1 MHVLSWF
8 DNRTLIFCDFLLAAA
23 FSIVF
28 FGMKKTYPNL
38 RGINTIAIS
47 FLLGVP
53 GTFLL
58 ASRGSIP
65 YILSVIVANS
75 FVLASFVFLYRGILR
90 FLGSRRTIVVPVV
103 ASIVSITVLV
113 YFTLI
118 QDNAVPRIVA
128 ISITVG
134 LVRGLIAIEL
144 FRKSPT
150 FPTPKLMRLFAACMA
165 FFAAITVNCSIITIL
180 HGAPTNPLQT
190 TAIGTTTLLIGLVS
204 VCATG
209 LFIMILAS
217 SDLIERSKDESQKDS
232 LSGALNRRGI
242 EAKLAAEL
250 KRLHHGNH
258 KLSIALIDVD
268 YFKAINDIQGHA
280 AGDAALRVVSEAIST
295 HLRGRDYLGRYGG
308 DEFLL
313 ILPQTPCT
321 VALAV
326 TERLNQ
332 AVHNLSISTGTQPLT
347 LSIGITE
354 AFPSDD
360 TVSILAR
367 ADKALYKA
375 KSDGRNC
382 RRVVT
387 LETEDPRHV
396 YRALGL
402 SLKHPVDDAQPSTSH
417 TTVNSP
423 ATRPMASS

>member
-1 MHVLSWF
+1 MNVLSWF

-23 FSIVF
+23 FALVF

-58 ASRGSIP
+58 GSRGVVP
-65 YILSVIVANS
+65 YFLSVVVANC
-75 FVLASFVFLYRGILR
+75 FILASFVYLYRGILR
-90 FLGSRRTIVVPVV
+90 FLGSRKTIIVP
-103 ASIVSITVLV
+103 SIVSSICIAVLF
-113 YFTLI
+113 YYTEI
-118 QDNAVPRIVA
+118 QDKIVPRIVA
-128 ISITVG
+128 ISVAVG

-150 FPTPKLMRLFAACMA
+150 FPNPRLMRLFAAFMT
-165 FFAAITVNCSIITIL
+165 FFAAVTINYGIITIL
-180 HGAPTNPLQT
+180 HGASSTGQLT
-190 TAIGTTTLLIGLVS
+190 SSTAGTVTLTIGLVS

-209 LFIMILAS
+209 LFLLVLAS
-217 SDLIERSKDESQKDS
+217 SDLIARSRDESQKDS
-232 LSGALNRRGI
+232 LSGAFNRRGI
-242 EAKLAAEL
+242 EAKLDGEL
-250 KRLHHGNH
+250 MRLQRGNH

-268 YFKAINDIQGHA
+268 YFKAINDILGHA
-280 AGDAALRVVSEAIST
+280 AGDAALRDVADAISG
-295 HLRGRDYLGRYGG
+295 HLRDRDFLGRYGG

-313 ILPQTPCT
+313 ILPQTPCST
-321 VALAV
+321 ALAI
-326 TERLNQ
+326 TERLSQ
-332 AVHNLSISTGTQPLT
+332 AVRNLSLSSGSQPLT

-354 AFPSDD
+354 ALPSDD

-382 RRVVT
+382 RRVVN

-402 SLKHPVDDAQPSTSH
+402 VQKHPVVEGQPSPACAPGTAA
-417 TTVNSP
+417 
-423 ATRPMASS
+423 ATRPLA

>member
-1 MHVLSWF
+1 MNVLSWF

-23 FSIVF
+23 FAVVF

-58 ASRGSIP
+58 GSRGYIP
-65 YILSVIVANS
+65 YFLSVVVANC
-75 FVLASFVFLYRGILR
+75 FILASFVYLYRGILR
-90 FLGSRRTIVVPVV
+90 FLGSRKTIIVP
-103 ASIVSITVLV
+103 SIISSICIAVLF
-113 YFTLI
+113 YFTEI
-118 QDNAVPRIVA
+118 QDKIVPRIVA
-128 ISITVG
+128 ISVAVG

-150 FPTPKLMRLFAACMA
+150 FPNPRLMRLFAAFMT
-165 FFAAITVNCSIITIL
+165 FFAAVTINYGIITVV
-180 HGAPTNPLQT
+180 HGASSTGQLT
-190 TAIGTTTLLIGLVS
+190 SSTAGTVTLTIGLVS

-209 LFIMILAS
+209 LFILVLAS
-217 SDLIERSKDESQKDS
+217 SDLIARSRDESQKDS
-232 LSGALNRRGI
+232 LSGAFNRRGI
-242 EAKLAAEL
+242 EAKLDGEL
-250 KRLHHGNH
+250 MRLQRGNH

-268 YFKAINDIQGHA
+268 YFKAINDILGHA
-280 AGDAALRVVSEAIST
+280 AGDAALRDVADAISG
-295 HLRGRDYLGRYGG
+295 HLRDRDFLGRYGG

-313 ILPQTPCT
+313 ILPQTPCST
-321 VALAV
+321 ALAI
-326 TERLNQ
+326 TERLSQ
-332 AVHNLSISTGTQPLT
+332 AVRNLSLSSGSQPLT

-354 AFPSDD
+354 ALPSDD

-382 RRVVT
+382 RRVVN

-402 SLKHPVDDAQPSTSH
+402 VLKHPVVEGQPSPAC
-417 TTVNSP
+417 NP
-423 ATRPMASS
+423 GPAAATRPVT